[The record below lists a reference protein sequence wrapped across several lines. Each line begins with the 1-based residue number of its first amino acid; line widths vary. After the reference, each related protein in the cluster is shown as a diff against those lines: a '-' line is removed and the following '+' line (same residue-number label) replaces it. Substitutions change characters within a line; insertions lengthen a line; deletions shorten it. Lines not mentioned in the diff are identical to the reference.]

1 MKKIVFIL
9 IFPIFLF
16 ASGEDSFIKKMVQ
29 KHGFNSQSLQ
39 TLFSKASVK
48 PKILKI
54 YNTPFRAYKND
65 ASWTTYKS
73 KIITKK
79 KIQRA
84 KVFIKKYKKQLLKA
98 EKIYQVPHEYIVAF
112 IGVETNFGV
121 ITGKENIFDALTT
134 LSFYKNRK
142 KKFFTDELESFLVM
156 CKDKGINP
164 LTQKGSFAGAMGCV
178 QQLPSVH
185 LKYGVDFNE
194 DGDKNLFDMKDCI
207 GTIANFMH
215 VNGWDSKKVV
225 TVRALFGKDRY
236 KGLTTGYN
244 KLYSLKELKKH
255 NITPTKE
262 LDEDVVSLLQL
273 RGKTKDELW
282 LGAKNFRVLTTY
294 NNSTNYG
301 MAIFQ
306 IAQRLMK

>member
-1 MKKIVFIL
+1 
-9 IFPIFLF
+9 
-16 ASGEDSFIKKMVQ
+16 
-29 KHGFNSQSLQ
+29 
-39 TLFSKASVK
+39 
-48 PKILKI
+48 
-54 YNTPFRAYKND
+54 
-65 ASWTTYKS
+65 
-73 KIITKK
+73 
-79 KIQRA
+79 
-84 KVFIKKYKKQLLKA
+84 
-98 EKIYQVPHEYIVAF
+98 
-112 IGVETNFGV
+112 
-121 ITGKENIFDALTT
+121 
-134 LSFYKNRK
+134 
-142 KKFFTDELESFLVM
+142 
-156 CKDKGINP
+156 
-164 LTQKGSFAGAMGCV
+164 
-178 QQLPSVH
+178 
-185 LKYGVDFNE
+185 
-194 DGDKNLFDMKDCI
+194 MKDCI